1 VTALLKLFRTTA
13 FKLAVSL
20 LAVFTL
26 TAVLSLGYVVWQAGR
41 LIAAQTVQT
50 VDAEAASLQ
59 AIYRD
64 RGVAGLADEIQARA
78 RQPGSLLYL
87 LTAPN
92 GQPLAGNVGA
102 LPAGALDRGGS
113 DEIPYARLGEG
124 DRGNARAHVRVDILG
139 GGFRMLVGRD
149 LGERARLV
157 QVLAR
162 AILGGLAL
170 VVLLGLAGALL
181 VASRVLRRLDG
192 MTASSRVIMAG
203 DLAGRLP
210 VTGSGDEFD
219 RLALATNAMLERIVA
234 LMTELRQVTDNVAHD
249 LKTPLTRLRNLAEE
263 ALRNGAGDAE
273 RRVALERIIDES
285 DGLIGTFNAM
295 LLIAR
300 AESGAAR
307 QTMAPLDPAEVA
319 EGVAELYEPVAEE
332 AGVALSVVAAPGL
345 VVQGNRELLGQ
356 AVANLVDNA
365 LKHGGGAVEIG
376 LARQGDL
383 ARLTVGDH
391 GPGIPAE
398 ERARALERF
407 VRLEQ
412 SRSTPGS
419 GLGLSLAQAVARL
432 HGGTLTLED
441 NAPGLR
447 AVLEL
452 PLMAGALPLPL
463 AAQHDAQR
471 LPAPAPRLEGQTS
484 GGSLDAREGLP

>member
-1 VTALLKLFRTTA
+1 MTALLKLFRTTA

-26 TAVLSLGYVVWQAGR
+26 TAVLSLGYVVWQAEH
-41 LIAAQTVQT
+41 LIAQQTVQA
-50 VDAEAASLQ
+50 VDNEVAALS
-59 AIYRD
+59 AIYREE
-64 RGVAGLADEIQARA
+64 GVSGLASEIEARA

-92 GQPLAGNVGA
+92 GEPIAGNVGA

-113 DEIPYARLGEG
+113 DEVPYARLGGGE
-124 DRGNARAHVRVDILG
+124 RAQARARVRVVVLG

-149 LGERARLV
+149 LGERNRLV
-157 QVLAR
+157 QVLVR

-181 VASRVLRRLDG
+181 VAWRVLRRLDG
-192 MTASSRVIMAG
+192 MTASSRAIMAG

-219 RLALATNAMLERIVA
+219 RLATATNAMLDRIVT

-249 LKTPLTRLRNLAEE
+249 LKTPLTRLRNVAEE
-263 ALRNGAGDAE
+263 ALRSGGADAD
-273 RRVALERIIDES
+273 RRAALERVIEEADA
-285 DGLIGTFNAM
+285 LIGTFNAM
-295 LLIAR
+295 LLMAR
-300 AESGAAR
+300 AETGAVR

-332 AGVALSVVAAPGL
+332 AGVPLTVEAAAGL

-365 LKHGGGAVEIG
+365 LKHGAGEVTIG
-376 LARQGDL
+376 LARDGSM
-383 ARLTVGDH
+383 ARLWVGDR

-398 ERARALERF
+398 DRAHAIERF
-407 VRLEQ
+407 VRLER

-447 AVLEL
+447 AVI
-452 PLMAGALPLPL
+452 ALPLATEPGIVTMRERKEAPAL
-463 AAQHDAQR
+463 
-471 LPAPAPRLEGQTS
+471 LPAPAGTD
-484 GGSLDAREGLP
+484 GK

>member
-26 TAVLSLGYVVWQAGR
+26 TAVLSLGYVVWQADR
-41 LIAAQTVQT
+41 LIAEQAVQA
-50 VDAEAASLQ
+50 VDNEVAALTAVYSQ
-59 AIYRD
+59 E
-64 RGVAGLADEIQARA
+64 GVAGLATEIEARA

-92 GQPLAGNVGA
+92 GEPIAGNVGA
-102 LPAGALDRGGS
+102 LPAGALDRGGT
-113 DEIPYARLGEG
+113 DEVPYARLGG
-124 DRGNARAHVRVDILG
+124 ADRPQARARVRVEVLG

-149 LGERARLV
+149 LGERTRLV

-181 VASRVLRRLDG
+181 VAWRVLRRLDG
-192 MTASSRVIMAG
+192 MTASSRTIMAG

-219 RLALATNAMLERIVA
+219 RLAIATNAMLDRIVM

-249 LKTPLTRLRNLAEE
+249 LKTPLTRLRNAAEA
-263 ALRNGAGDAE
+263 ALRSEAGEPGLRA
-273 RRVALERIIDES
+273 ALERVIEEA

-300 AESGAAR
+300 AESGVVR

-332 AGVALSVVAAPGL
+332 AGVPLRVEATPGL

-365 LKHGGGAVEIG
+365 LKHGGGEVTISLG
-376 LARQGDL
+376 RDGHLV
-383 ARLTVGDH
+383 RLSVADRGH
-391 GPGIPAE
+391 GIPTG
-398 ERARALERF
+398 ERAHAVERF

-432 HGGTLTLED
+432 HGGALRLED

-452 PLMAGALPLPL
+452 PLASGPGAGTALSRSEPPTL
-463 AAQHDAQR
+463 
-471 LPAPAPRLEGQTS
+471 LPAPADVER
-484 GGSLDAREGLP
+484 